1 MADDGSTGSEMLDAL
16 GERFLLLIG
25 SLISGNRKRAAAL
38 VEEARRRAGGSHP
51 GIMSQ
56 TLVEEMAQAQA
67 LKNSLIN
74 LPSVVPGLGTIV
86 SFSLVGVEN
95 FYLLDQSVTLV
106 LALCLIHGKDIED
119 RASIED
125 LTVKVIGEVFGVT
138 NRETGEDSRSITRG
152 YVSRLLPIKY
162 FNRGVDRGMRRI
174 IRRLVPMRSSS
185 RLLPVGIGLG
195 SSAVSAYD
203 TIVNV
208 GQATLRRMARLPDA
222 RPAISGR

>member
-16 GERFLLLIG
+16 GDRFLLLIG

-38 VEEARRRAGGSHP
+38 AEEARRHTGGSHP

-56 TLVEEMAQAQA
+56 TLIEEMAQAQA

-86 SFSLVGVEN
+86 SLSLVGVEN
-95 FYLLDQSVTLV
+95 FYLLDQSVALV

-119 RASIED
+119 QAAVKE
-125 LTVKVIGEVFGVT
+125 LTMRVIGEVFGVT
-138 NRETGEDSRSITRG
+138 NRETGDDSRSITRE
-152 YVSRLLPIKY
+152 YVSRLLPMKY

-174 IRRLVPMRSSS
+174 LRRIVPMRSRS

-203 TIVNV
+203 TVVNV
-208 GQATLRRMARLPDA
+208 GQAALRHLARLPDA
-222 RPAISGR
+222 PPATAGR

>member
-1 MADDGSTGSEMLDAL
+1 MTDDGRAGSEMLDAL
-16 GERFLLLIG
+16 GDRFLLLIG
-25 SLISGNRKRAAAL
+25 SLVSGNRKRAAVLA
-38 VEEARRRAGGSHP
+38 EEALRHGDGSHP

-56 TLVEEMAQAQA
+56 TLIEEMAQAQA

-86 SFSLVGVEN
+86 SLSLVGVEN

-119 RASIED
+119 RAAIED
-125 LTVKVIGEVFGVT
+125 FTVRVIGEVFGIT
-138 NRETGEDSRSITRG
+138 NREMGEDSRSITRE
-152 YVSRLLPIKY
+152 YVSRLLPMKY
-162 FNRGVDRGMRRI
+162 FSRGLDRGMRRVL
-174 IRRLVPMRSSS
+174 RRLVPMKSRS

-208 GQATLRRMARLPDA
+208 GQATLRRLPRIPDA
-222 RPAISGR
+222 SPAASGR